1 MQLAD
6 EVVAVLTPNEMKTLR
21 KKLAGWT
28 LKTLSQQAKI
38 SITQLCQFEN
48 GVNGLRLDQIQTCE
62 KLLLRAAAEREQAIS
77 ALFGRHYEVRKLK
90 GSRSWQQR
98 VGRQNTV
105 TSQFRPCRESI
116 CVRTSPV
123 WLRPRAKSKAM
134 AGIQ

>member
-38 SITQLCQFEN
+38 SITQLSQFEN
-48 GVNGLRLDQIQTCE
+48 GVNGLRLDQVQTCE

-77 ALFGRHYEVRKLK
+77 MLFAKRA
-90 GSRSWQQR
+90 GSR
-98 VGRQNTV
+98 N
-105 TSQFRPCRESI
+105 
-116 CVRTSPV
+116 
-123 WLRPRAKSKAM
+123 M
-134 AGIQ
+134 AIAS